1 MLVLTRKSDQKIQI
15 GENITVTVIE
25 VKGRY
30 VRLGIEAPRA
40 VRIVR
45 SEIAVPPLPPVAVP
59 HQVRPPE
66 MHGLGDA
73 STADV

>member
-30 VRLGIEAPRA
+30 VRLGIEAPRS

-45 SEIAVPPLPPVAVP
+45 SEIAVPPRSPVAVP
-59 HQVRPPE
+59 HEVRPPE
-66 MHGLGDA
+66 LHGLGE
-73 STADV
+73 SNTVDV